1 MGNNTD
7 GPEAV
12 PGGPT
17 GSGPQQPKTPKSPPY
32 PFPPTCSTSGSS
44 DSPGWSSWGRFL
56 GRPILPRAGADA
68 ASNQWGTTAMVPQQ
82 HPARAP
88 PRRGCSPTARPCTA
102 PTCSLRLWAWRR
114 PPEPCGSRAW
124 CGCADL
130 ATAWAPR
137 WLQWPPAPPGSQ
149 TVAGTASGGGGREK
163 TMRLRRAAKPVIEV
177 RDIPAEE
184 RRRTSRAGQ
193 ASPIRRWSG
202 CPTKPQTAG

>member
-1 MGNNTD
+1 MFGRRCPPEVRGRRKKTDAKTVQHGWDALRNNTD

-137 WLQWPPAPPGSQ
+137 WLQWPPTPPGSQ
-149 TVAGTASGGGGREK
+149 TVAGTASGGEVGR
-163 TMRLRRAAKPVIEV
+163 RP
-177 RDIPAEE
+177 
-184 RRRTSRAGQ
+184 
-193 ASPIRRWSG
+193 
-202 CPTKPQTAG
+202 

>member
-1 MGNNTD
+1 MFGRRCPPEVRGRRKKTDAKTVQHGWDALRNNTD

-88 PRRGCSPTARPCTA
+88 PRRDCSPNSSTVHRPDTQSRPLGVVA
-102 PTCSLRLWAWRR
+102 ASGAAWRPSMVR
-114 PPEPCGSRAW
+114 VCRLSHSLGST
-124 CGCADL
+124 L
-130 ATAWAPR
+130 APMAAG
-137 WLQWPPAPPGSQ
+137 PARFPDCWRRHR
-149 TVAGTASGGGGREK
+149 GGR
-163 TMRLRRAAKPVIEV
+163 
-177 RDIPAEE
+177 
-184 RRRTSRAGQ
+184 
-193 ASPIRRWSG
+193 SG
-202 CPTKPQTAG
+202 EDHETPPDRETLN